1 MNQRAFTAVATSA
14 LLALA
19 ACGSDE
25 KRANSPPTPPAA
37 APAPQAEPPA
47 QPQPTVTRVTVTGV
61 WLDPTIATACG
72 IQPPKAFF
80 EYDSAGVQRADQ
92 ETLDAVARCLKS
104 GPLKG
109 RALQVVGHADPRGP
123 DEYNKQL
130 GKTRADSVA
139 EYLTNQGVERGKLN
153 VDSRG
158 EQMATGTDEH
168 GWSYDRRVD
177 IRLAK

>member
-1 MNQRAFTAVATSA
+1 MFQRSLTSLAVSS

-25 KRANSPPTPPAA
+25 KHANAPTPPVTR
-37 APAPQAEPPA
+37 PAPPAEAPA
-47 QPQPTVTRVTVTGV
+47 QPQAVVRHVTVTGV
-61 WLDPTIATACG
+61 WLDPTIANACG

-80 EYDSAGVQRADQ
+80 EYDSAGVQQADQ
-92 ETLDAVARCLKS
+92 ETLTAVAQCLSS

-109 RALQVVGHADPRGP
+109 QALKVVGHADPRGL
-123 DEYNKQL
+123 DEYNQQL
-130 GKTRADSVA
+130 GKSRADSVA
-139 EYLTNQGVERGKLN
+139 EYLTTKGIERAKVN

-158 EQMATGTDEH
+158 EQMATGTDER
-168 GWSYDRRVD
+168 GWAYDRRVD